1 MSNSS
6 GISKERLAYLVALHR
21 EQQKP
26 SPVNPGKTI
35 GQDIEDSLKEDT
47 DETGN
52 QEDLGQLTQV
62 PSQTQQPA
70 EESFQDKLKRL
81 RSKLL
86 APIEPIKSSIPA
98 VTQDSSGKSLG
109 NTEKGTGTLE
119 REKLESEVGNILPTG
134 TDSGSQPPGEI
145 LGGNEAGNKSDEKG
159 NEGINGESNS
169 GNSDNLESV
178 SIKRDAESPEG
189 KELGCGSGDSGTI
202 ESHES
207 EQAISRTIERDGISN
222 ESTVG
227 LGIPL
232 VGTTTDKYGNEITYN
247 SKQAEFIRTASS
259 GESCVLIGA
268 AGTGKTTCQ
277 KGVVGALNQSGF
289 LGKLEANGHKHLISD
304 TPGIVICAYTRRAV
318 ANIRRNMPIE
328 FQSNCITIHKLLEYE
343 PVYFTVIDEE
353 TGKEI
358 NKMAF
363 EPARNSL
370 NPIPPSIKTIV
381 FEEGSMLGIDL
392 HKQVS
397 DASPHNPQ
405 QIFLGDIQQLPPVF
419 GPAILGFK
427 LLELP
432 VVELTEVYRQ
442 ALESPIIRLAH
453 RVLSGIPIPA
463 KEYPDWCFPEKLTVK
478 PWKKKIKE
486 LDALNTV
493 ALMFCGNKH
502 VQDDPKKQATGLEEA
517 GYYDPEEDIILIPFN
532 KSFGTDEL
540 NKKIAHYLARKRGS
554 ETFQVIAGFNKHY
567 FSPGDRVLFDKED
580 AVIESI
586 KPNPIYSGA
595 KAMEPSITL
604 DYWGFD
610 PVVHTTG
617 RAELSDDAMDFLLN
631 QVASTSSEDRVNS
644 ASHQIILRMS
654 DYDKTVTLDK
664 AGDIN
669 NLSLGYCLTV
679 HKSQGSEWRKVFFI
693 MHQSHAT
700 MLQRE
705 LLYTGITRAREELF
719 IVCEPETF
727 TNGIKSQRVKGD
739 TLAEKAEYFKGRKSE
754 FNERIG

>member
-6 GISKERLAYLVALHR
+6 GISKERLAYLLALHR

-35 GQDIEDSLKEDT
+35 AQDIEDSLKEDT

-52 QEDLGQLTQV
+52 QENPGQLSQIPIQAQQV
-62 PSQTQQPA
+62 VQSDEGQ
-70 EESFQDKLKRL
+70 SFKDRLARL
-81 RSKLL
+81 RSKLNL
-86 APIEPIKSSIPA
+86 PTKSASNSAISNI
-98 VTQDSSGKSLG
+98 QDSNGISLENPEG
-109 NTEKGTGTLE
+109 KGTGTQT
-119 REKLESEVGNILPTG
+119 KILESEVGNILSPG
-134 TDSGSQPPGEI
+134 TDPITWSFLPETESHGYDGDLSDSGSQISGGN
-145 LGGNEAGNKSDEKG
+145 LGGSERAEQVLVSSNRIDG
-159 NEGINGESNS
+159 GI
-169 GNSDNLESV
+169 
-178 SIKRDAESPEG
+178 
-189 KELGCGSGDSGTI
+189 
-202 ESHES
+202 
-207 EQAISRTIERDGISN
+207 Q
-222 ESTVG
+222 
-227 LGIPL
+227 
-232 VGTTTDKYGNEITYN
+232 TTTDKYGNEITYN

-259 GESCVLIGA
+259 GKSCVLIGA

-289 LGKLEANGHKHLISD
+289 LGKLEANGHKHLISE

-343 PVYFTVIDEE
+343 PVYFTVVDEV

-370 NPIPPSIKTIV
+370 NPIPKTVKTIV

-463 KEYPDWCFPEKLTVK
+463 KEYPDWCFPEKLTIK

-540 NKKIAHYLARKRGS
+540 NKKIAHYLARKRGAQ
-554 ETFQVIAGFNKHY
+554 TFQVIAGFNKHY

-595 KAMEPSITL
+595 KAMEPSATL

-610 PVVHTTG
+610 PVIHTTG
-617 RAELSDDAMDFLLN
+617 RSELSDDAMDFLLN
-631 QVASTSSEDRVNS
+631 QVASTSGEDRVNS
-644 ASHQIILRMS
+644 ASHQIVLKMS